1 MEKKALDINSS
12 VWVSAS
18 AGSGKTTI
26 LVNRLLVLLLN
37 NVDISKVLCITYT
50 KTAASEMKD
59 RIYKILSQWAIMTD
73 EELENDIKTR
83 LNITN
88 KVLLKEARILFA
100 KIIDNIDNLKI
111 FTIHSFCQQIISR
124 FPLEAGIYPNF
135 ELIDEYKVKSLI
147 DEAIDITINN
157 EALYEDFKKIIL
169 VNTDDDFKKRIE
181 NIVNKRKSVYDDLDY
196 SDKLKEIL
204 DLNYSNKEEII
215 DDFLSGYNYNN
226 FLRVKDHINKV
237 SFPDSYLSDV
247 LIKEDIEK
255 YTTVFLTQKN
265 EIRKPKKSMDAESLI
280 IFNNE
285 AERCLKYISNIDK
298 AKIYELSLSII
309 NIALDVIKQYK
320 ILKDKSGFLDFDD
333 LLIITYKLLENTE
346 YSAWVNY
353 KLDSGIDH
361 ILVDEAQDT
370 SFLQWKIVE
379 KLTEDFF
386 SGDTKNENDR
396 TIFVVGDE
404 KQSIF
409 KFQGA
414 SPEMFE
420 KEYYDYKNRIDS
432 VRKGF
437 YKINLESSYRSLKE
451 ILKFVDTV
459 FKNEEYSKKI
469 SKLESKIEHKVIRDG
484 VGYIE
489 LWPLI
494 QKKEIKEE
502 NSEDLDFESVN
513 ETEHYFLLSKY
524 IVEKI
529 KYLVNSNRCINTKNG
544 IRKIKYGDIMILSR
558 KRNKQL
564 ISILISELNKNNIPN
579 SGSDRINL
587 FDNIIIK
594 DIISLLKFVI
604 YNDDDYNLANIIKS
618 PLLNLK
624 EEDLYN
630 LCVYKNENETTLFDA
645 LKVNFNDKYLFLNDI
660 IEKSKTYTVYDLIFF
675 IINKTKR
682 DILNRVG
689 NEFNLILEKFYDF
702 ILSFENNNSTSIVSF
717 VNFVSNNTN
726 DVKKDIDFSDD
737 NSVKIMTAHSS
748 KGLQAPIVFLC
759 EATVIDSV
767 DVDSVFWVD
776 NIPIYKTTNSATR
789 NIKEYIG
796 STGYEEYCRLL
807 YVVITRAENELYI
820 CGIQKKTSSILSWYD
835 LCKKALEELPSKVI
849 KFDFDETLEKIVY
862 GEESFYDIKDD
873 IKVEKQ
879 VIDKSILE
887 NIKEYK
893 DSGENI
899 KIISPSQFYNHVDRD
914 KIFDGIDENILR
926 GEAVHKLLEVL
937 PMVENNKEKVAD
949 LYLNNMF
956 SLIKNKEEIKNQV
969 LNIINKYKDFFN
981 NKSKAELPIIG
992 EVYDNIVSG
1001 RIDRLVELDDEI
1013 IIIDYKNTKKHYKT
1027 EKDLPVEYIK
1037 QVDLY
1042 KKVLENIYSN
1052 KKIKKYILITS
1063 YCELIEIL

>member
-157 EALYEDFKKIIL
+157 DALYEDFKEVIL
-169 VNTDDDFKKRIE
+169 INTDDDFKKRIG
-181 NIVNKRKSVYDDLDY
+181 NIVSKRKSVYDDIDY
-196 SDKLKEIL
+196 SYELKKIL
-204 DLNYSNKEEII
+204 DFNYSNKEEII

-420 KEYYDYKNRIDS
+420 REYYDYKNRIDS
-432 VRKGF
+432 VRKSF
-437 YKINLESSYRSLKE
+437 YKINLESSYRSLNE

-459 FKNEEYSKKI
+459 FKDEEYSKKI

-502 NSEDLDFESVN
+502 NNEDLDFESVN

-587 FDNIIIK
+587 FDNLLISSNILSVII
-594 DIISLLKFVI
+594 
-604 YNDDDYNLANIIKS
+604 
-618 PLLNLK
+618 
-624 EEDLYN
+624 
-630 LCVYKNENETTLFDA
+630 
-645 LKVNFNDKYLFLNDI
+645 
-660 IEKSKTYTVYDLIFF
+660 LIF
-675 IINKTKR
+675 
-682 DILNRVG
+682 
-689 NEFNLILEKFYDF
+689 E
-702 ILSFENNNSTSIVSF
+702 SI
-717 VNFVSNNTN
+717 
-726 DVKKDIDFSDD
+726 
-737 NSVKIMTAHSS
+737 
-748 KGLQAPIVFLC
+748 
-759 EATVIDSV
+759 
-767 DVDSVFWVD
+767 
-776 NIPIYKTTNSATR
+776 
-789 NIKEYIG
+789 
-796 STGYEEYCRLL
+796 
-807 YVVITRAENELYI
+807 
-820 CGIQKKTSSILSWYD
+820 
-835 LCKKALEELPSKVI
+835 
-849 KFDFDETLEKIVY
+849 
-862 GEESFYDIKDD
+862 
-873 IKVEKQ
+873 
-879 VIDKSILE
+879 
-887 NIKEYK
+887 
-893 DSGENI
+893 
-899 KIISPSQFYNHVDRD
+899 
-914 KIFDGIDENILR
+914 
-926 GEAVHKLLEVL
+926 
-937 PMVENNKEKVAD
+937 
-949 LYLNNMF
+949 
-956 SLIKNKEEIKNQV
+956 
-969 LNIINKYKDFFN
+969 
-981 NKSKAELPIIG
+981 
-992 EVYDNIVSG
+992 
-1001 RIDRLVELDDEI
+1001 
-1013 IIIDYKNTKKHYKT
+1013 
-1027 EKDLPVEYIK
+1027 
-1037 QVDLY
+1037 
-1042 KKVLENIYSN
+1042 
-1052 KKIKKYILITS
+1052 
-1063 YCELIEIL
+1063 